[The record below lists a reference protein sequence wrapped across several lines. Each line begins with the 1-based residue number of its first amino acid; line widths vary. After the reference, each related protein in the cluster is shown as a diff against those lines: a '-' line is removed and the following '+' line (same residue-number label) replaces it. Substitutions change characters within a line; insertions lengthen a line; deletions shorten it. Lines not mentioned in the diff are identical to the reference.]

1 MVTCANVET
10 LKTPQLDA
18 LLYLK
23 GVTWGP
29 KAGRAPEKRAT
40 VWRVLSDNCDVDAA
54 PVNDTLWTAALRTTA
69 NWRVGDLE
77 ELRAQLRAEK
87 TGEPSGAELGGQSA
101 IAAEMPLDDAAM
113 DECPLAERI
122 GNQRPSAH
130 PVGGRKTKQ
139 TA

>member
-1 MVTCANVET
+1 MPLVTRDNVEM

-40 VWRVLSDNCDVDAA
+40 VWRVLSDNCDVDTA
-54 PVNDTLWTAALRTTA
+54 PLNDTLWTAALRTTA

-77 ELRAQLRAEK
+77 ELRAQLRADK
-87 TGEPSGAELGGQSA
+87 TGEQPSAELGGQSVT
-101 IAAEMPLDDAAM
+101 AADMPLEDANM
-113 DECPLAERI
+113 DECPLVERTETR
-122 GNQRPSAH
+122 RPAT
-130 PVGGRKTKQ
+130 PPLG
-139 TA
+139 AA